1 MPKGYGPDTITPTQ
15 EMIDDIVSSDL
26 SIRLLGIK
34 HGLGFTHVRNI
45 LKRAGILK
53 TTKSGPPV
61 KIKEPKPKKE
71 KLPKIPV
78 VLKPKELPIKMIKK
92 EAKLTANTKWEL
104 EKERLDNAKSAQEK
118 YKEMEAKKK
127 EEGYKFVTR
136 IGRLGIKETVL
147 VKSN

>member
-1 MPKGYGPDTITPTQ
+1 
-15 EMIDDIVSSDL
+15 
-26 SIRLLGIK
+26 
-34 HGLGFTHVRNI
+34 
-45 LKRAGILK
+45 
-53 TTKSGPPV
+53 
-61 KIKEPKPKKE
+61 
-71 KLPKIPV
+71 LPKIPV